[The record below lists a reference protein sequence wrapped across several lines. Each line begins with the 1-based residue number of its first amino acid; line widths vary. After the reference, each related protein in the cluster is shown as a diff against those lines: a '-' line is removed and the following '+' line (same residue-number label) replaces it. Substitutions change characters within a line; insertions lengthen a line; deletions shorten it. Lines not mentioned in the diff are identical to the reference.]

1 MASRLFRDEVAAA
14 RNELIVRL
22 PFDVFSM
29 YRDQLFGETAAMG
42 FAMINMQHSMV
53 LRAMDPAG
61 SLMRDVTRRSGASRQ
76 VIARIVTELSVDGYL
91 SVTVDPRDRRNQMLR
106 FTPLG
111 RRLAR
116 ASITAGKRVEAA
128 MARRLGVQGVS
139 QLRGLLQTLT
149 GRRATTS
156 SSDPGSRPSATARSR

>member
-1 MASRLFRDEVAAA
+1 MASGPFRDEVEAA

-22 PFDVFSM
+22 LFDAFSM
-29 YRDQLFGETAAMG
+29 YRDQLFGEMAAMG
-42 FAMINMQHSMV
+42 FATINMQHSMV

-76 VIARIVTELSVDGYL
+76 VIARIVTGLSADGYL

-106 FTPLG
+106 FTPRG

-116 ASITAGKRVEAA
+116 ASIAAGRRVEAA
-128 MARRLGVQGVS
+128 MAGRLGVRGVS
-139 QLRGLLQTLT
+139 QLRRLLQILT
-149 GRRATTS
+149 GRRGDT
-156 SSDPGSRPSATARSR
+156 RSA

>member
-1 MASRLFRDEVAAA
+1 
-14 RNELIVRL
+14 
-22 PFDVFSM
+22 
-29 YRDQLFGETAAMG
+29 
-42 FAMINMQHSMV
+42 
-53 LRAMDPAG
+53 
-61 SLMRDVTRRSGASRQ
+61 MRDVTETSGASRQ

-128 MARRLGVQGVS
+128 MAEAP
-139 QLRGLLQTLT
+139 
-149 GRRATTS
+149 GRPGRQPAPWTA
-156 SSDPGSRPSATARSR
+156 SDPDRAPGDNVLLRPGIATVCDG